1 MDDKKIQ
8 TLSWISP
15 EYIQKER
22 SIDWF
27 WTIGLI
33 SILGAAVAIYF
44 GNYMFAILI
53 LLSGGMLFLLSIH
66 TPRDVSYEIS
76 DEGLKIGDKAYK
88 INELKF
94 FDFQK
99 DKESTRLLI
108 QTNGKFMPLLMI
120 IIDPYMKESISKE
133 LSKVIEKKE
142 IEESFSLKV
151 MDMLGF

>member
-27 WTIGLI
+27 WTIGLV
-33 SILGAAVAIYF
+33 SIIGAVGAIYF
-44 GNYMFAILI
+44 ENYMFAILI
-53 LLSGGMLFLLSIH
+53 LLSGGMLFLFSIH
-66 TPRDVSYEIS
+66 TPRDVIYEIS
-76 DEGLKIGDKAYK
+76 DDGLKVGDKEYK
-88 INELKF
+88 IKELKF

-99 DKESTRLLI
+99 DKESTKLLI
-108 QTNGKFMPLLMI
+108 QTSGRFMPLLTI
-120 IIDPYMKESISKE
+120 IIDPYMKESITKE
-133 LSKVIEKKE
+133 LSKVIERKE
-142 IEESFSLKV
+142 MEESFSLKI